1 MVRRPPIS
9 TRPYT
14 RFPYTTLCRCVGVEE
29 GRFAQALV
37 EARPPARRDL
47 EQRADVEQQRPERT
61 VGQRIPAHQS
71 EQLPRSQPA
80 EVERPV
86 VEPAAIQP
94 AGIGQRRQQQR
105 VQPGREAEQQAGL
118 PALRSEEHT
127 SELQTLMRI
136 SYAVL
141 CL

>member
-37 EARPPARRDL
+37 EARPPARRDQ
-47 EQRADVEQQRPERT
+47 EQRADVAQQRPERT

-80 EVERPV
+80 DVERPV

-94 AGIGQRRQQQR
+94 AGIGPRRQQQR
-105 VQPGREAEQQAGL
+105 T
-118 PALRSEEHT
+118 EEHT
-127 SELQTLMRI
+127 SEIQSLMRTP
-136 SYAVL
+136 YAVY
-141 CL
+141 CMTKKKTTSDNT